1 MIKKKNKYYNR
12 SHISE
17 GKFRHLLR
25 CFTMD
30 LNAYEAHQ
38 ISHISHR
45 SCKVIYAKLRLYIV
59 KRCVGN
65 RASTGT
71 FELDESYFGARPCSW
86 KKRARSSRKDTC
98 IWTFKTRR
106 QVYVEIVE
114 NYSRNSLLPMNKE
127 KF

>member
-1 MIKKKNKYYNR
+1 MNTNKNKYYKR

-25 CFTMD
+25 CFAMD

-38 ISHISHR
+38 ISYISHR
-45 SCKVIYAKLRLYIV
+45 SCKVIYAKLRLYTV

-71 FELDESYFGARPCSW
+71 VNTPQYQLFGKETGQA
-86 KKRARSSRKDTC
+86 
-98 IWTFKTRR
+98 
-106 QVYVEIVE
+106 
-114 NYSRNSLLPMNKE
+114 LPLA
-127 KF
+127 